1 MTDKNLVYYPGH
13 HGPKTRVQMRTG
25 NRMMRF
31 RAGEVR
37 AMPDADARDVI
48 NLCGYHRA
56 LTATEAAARVSMT
69 ADELVAAGGL
79 TTAEYRPQADAKAET
94 VIVLDR
100 PTARRLRE
108 LAETATP
115 AEESETATPAEESE
129 TATPAEESDAAADA
143 AKNSEPSQT
152 RSRARSRRRK
162 ESA

>member
-1 MTDKNLVYYPGH
+1 MSKFLVFYPGH
-13 HGPKTRVQMRTG
+13 HGPETRVQMRTG

-31 RAGEVR
+31 RTGEVR
-37 AMPDADARDVI
+37 PMPAADARDVI
-48 NLCGYHRA
+48 GLCGYLRA

-100 PTARRLRE
+100 STARRLRE
-108 LAETATP
+108 LAETATR
-115 AEESETATPAEESE
+115 
-129 TATPAEESDAAADA
+129 AEESDAAADA
-143 AKNSEPSQT
+143 AKESEPSQP
-152 RSRARSRRRK
+152 RSRSRSRRRK

>member
-115 AEESETATPAEESE
+115 AEESETATPAEES
-129 TATPAEESDAAADA
+129 DAAADA